1 MLRSAKTRMPLRA
14 SLARFSYLGTCQQV
28 AAFGGNA
35 KANKRVRG
43 IRVRSTVP
51 RKRSR
56 VHLAQ
61 PRDPAKPIRD
71 TTGARYHAGRA
82 GLRNQLN
89 DARGAQRKLPILL
102 VLFFICQTP
111 REPRSNKCQG
121 FSPSTSLRSYIPG
134 FRRSRSQ
141 KSRFLSPAVQ

>member
-35 KANKRVRG
+35 KANKRGRG

-51 RKRSR
+51 QKRSR

-134 FRRSRSQ
+134 FRRSRS
-141 KSRFLSPAVQ
+141 RFLSTAAQ